1 MALAPGDSGV
11 EILVVIPTYNEADNL
26 PRLVAALASL
36 GLDLGVLVVD
46 DASPDGTGQLAL
58 GLRQTYPWVNVLPRR
73 GKLGLG
79 SAYVEGFHWA
89 LEHSDASLVVQMD
102 ADFSHDPAAVPNLVK
117 AARGGAVAVGSRYVP
132 GGQVK
137 NWGLGRRM
145 LSRGGSLYARAIL
158 GLPLNDVTGGF
169 KCWPRAVLA
178 SLDLSRLVSDG
189 YAFQVEMNYRAHRG
203 GHRLMEVPICFEDR
217 RVGHSKMTLGI
228 GLEALVVV
236 WRLRLA
242 RGI

>member
-1 MALAPGDSGV
+1 M
-11 EILVVIPTYNEADNL
+11 EILVIIPTYNEADNL
-26 PRLVAALASL
+26 PRLVAALADL

-46 DASPDGTGQLAL
+46 DASPDGTSQVAL
-58 GLRQTYPWVNVLPRR
+58 DLKATYPWVSLLARR

-79 SAYVEGFHWA
+79 SAYVEGFRWA

-102 ADFSHDPAAVPNLVK
+102 ADFSHDPAAVPGLVE
-117 AARGGAVAVGSRYVP
+117 AARSGAVAVGSRYVP
-132 GGQVK
+132 GGRVK

-145 LSRGGSLYARAIL
+145 LSRGGSLYARTIL
-158 GLPLNDVTGGF
+158 GLPLRDVTGGF
-169 KCWPRAVLA
+169 KCWPRAALA
-178 SLDLSRLVSDG
+178 SLDLSNLVSGG

-203 GHRLMEVPICFEDR
+203 GHRLVEVPICFEDR

-236 WRLRLA
+236 WRLRLHKDL
-242 RGI
+242 